1 MILLDTNV
9 ISEPL
14 RPRPDLSVVT
24 WLDAQEHRTLYLSTI
39 TVAEIR
45 FGIAVLPRGK
55 RRDTLDVRFETEVLS
70 RFGGRVLPF
79 DEGATRLYATLRSA
93 ARHRGHVIGDYDA
106 MIAAIAL
113 STGMTVAT
121 RDTAPFEAA
130 GVQVI
135 NPFTE

>member
-45 FGIAVLPRGK
+45 FGIAILPHGK
-55 RRDTLDVRFETEVLS
+55 RRDTLESRFETEVLS
-70 RFGGRVLPF
+70 RFVERVLPF
-79 DEGATRLYATLRSA
+79 DESATRSYATLRSA
-93 ARHRGHVIGDYDA
+93 ARRRGDVIGDFDTI
-106 MIAAIAL
+106 IAAIAH

-121 RDTAPFEAA
+121 RDTAPFTVA
-130 GVQVI
+130 GLHVI